1 MLQIERIANPEDLQ
15 QQKFER
21 MLGNLRTAT
30 PGIVKEV
37 DLSKQTVTVQLAIQ
51 GKIVDQTGTAKWV
64 NMPLITDVPIVWPR
78 AGGFALTFPVAP
90 GDECLVVFGER
101 CIDSWWQSGGVQKPI
116 DDRQHDLSDAFA
128 ILGPTSQPRKLA
140 DVQSNAVELRT
151 ESRSD
156 YISLKN
162 GSLDINIVGA
172 VNVKCGSADV
182 EAQTTTI
189 TCPSNTINGPLTV
202 TGLITGQGGMTVS
215 GGTGASVTGNLSV
228 SGGDVK
234 ADDISLKNHKHTG
247 DSGGDT
253 GPAKV

>member
-21 MLGNLRTAT
+21 MLGNLRTAA
-30 PGIVKEV
+30 PGIVKGV
-37 DLSKQTVTVQLAIQ
+37 DLVKQTVSVQLAII
-51 GKIVDQTGTAKWV
+51 GKIVDETGKSKWE
-64 NMPLITDVPIVWPR
+64 NISILTDVPIVWPR
-78 AGGFALTFPVAP
+78 AGGFALTFPVKV

-140 DVQSNAVELRT
+140 NVQANAVELRT

-202 TGLITGQGGMTVS
+202 TGLITGQGGMTIS
-215 GGTGASVTGNLSV
+215 GGSGASVTGNLSV